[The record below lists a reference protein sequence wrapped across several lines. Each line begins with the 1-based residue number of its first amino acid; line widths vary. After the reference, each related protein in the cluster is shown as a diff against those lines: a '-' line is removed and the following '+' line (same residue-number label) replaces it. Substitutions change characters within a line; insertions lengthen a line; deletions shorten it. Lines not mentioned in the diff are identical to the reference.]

1 MSRERLSEVGKI
13 RRMVLC
19 HPRDAFGD
27 EAKVRAQWGPLNYRE
42 CPNFARA
49 LGEYEGLLEIFGD
62 CGIELSFV
70 PGGDGAG
77 LDSIYVHDA
86 ATTSPKG
93 AILCNMGKALR
104 RAEPARIG
112 EHLDAVGAAVLGA
125 IEAEGRLEG
134 GDVVWFDDRTVAVG
148 RGYRTNDEGIRQLRG
163 LLGEAVDEVVVVPL
177 PHWKGAEDVFH
188 LMSILSPIDDD
199 LALVYAPLLP
209 VPFREWLL
217 ARGIKLIEV
226 PGSEFD
232 SMGCNVLALAPRKCL
247 ALAGNPL
254 TRERLEA
261 EGVEVREFVGR
272 EISLKGGG
280 GPTCLT
286 RPIVRG

>member
-1 MSRERLSEVGKI
+1 
-13 RRMVLC
+13 
-19 HPRDAFGD
+19 
-27 EAKVRAQWGPLNYRE
+27 
-42 CPNFARA
+42 
-49 LGEYEGLLEIFGD
+49 
-62 CGIELSFV
+62 
-70 PGGDGAG
+70 
-77 LDSIYVHDA
+77 
-86 ATTSPKG
+86 
-93 AILCNMGKALR
+93 
-104 RAEPARIG
+104 
-112 EHLDAVGAAVLGA
+112 VLGA
-125 IEAEGRLEG
+125 ITGEGRLEG

-148 RGYRTNDEGIRQLRG
+148 RGYRTNDEGIRQLRT
-163 LLGEAVDEVVVVPL
+163 LVGEAVDEVVVVPL

-217 ARGIKLIEV
+217 ARGIKFVEV
-226 PGSEFD
+226 PESEFD

-272 EISLKGGG
+272 EISRKGGG

>member
-1 MSRERLSEVGKI
+1 MRDSHSEVGEI

-19 HPRDAFGD
+19 HPRDAFVD
-27 EAKVRAQWGPLNYRE
+27 EARVRAQWQALNYLDA
-42 CPNFARA
+42 PDFAGA
-49 LGEYEGLLEIFGD
+49 LAEYDGLIEIFSD
-62 CGIELSFV
+62 CGIELSFL

-93 AILCNMGKALR
+93 VILCNMGKAQR
-104 RAEPARIG
+104 QAEPAALG
-112 EHLDAVGAAVLGA
+112 AHLDNIGVPVLGA
-125 IEAEGRLEG
+125 IAGQGRLEG
-134 GDVVWFDDRTVAVG
+134 GDVVWFDEGTVAVG
-148 RGYRTNDEGIRQLRG
+148 RGYRTNDAGIRQFRT
-163 LLGEAVDEVVVVPL
+163 LLGDGVEVVVVPL
-177 PHWKGAEDVFH
+177 PHWKGADDVFH
-188 LMSILSPIDDD
+188 LMSILSPIDHD

-217 ARGIKLIEV
+217 GRGIKLIEV
-226 PGSEFD
+226 PEAEFE
-232 SMGCNVLALAPRKCL
+232 SMGCNVLALAPRRCL

-254 TRERLEA
+254 TRRKLEA
-261 EGVEVREFVGR
+261 EKVQVREFSGR

-286 RPIVRG
+286 RPLVRG

>member
-1 MSRERLSEVGKI
+1 MSRERLSEVGEI

-19 HPRDAFGD
+19 HPREAFGD
-27 EAKVRAQWGPLNYRE
+27 EASVRAQWRPLNYLE
-42 CPNFARA
+42 CPNFERA
-49 LGEYEGLLEIFGD
+49 LGEYERLLEIFGER
-62 CGIELSFV
+62 GIELSFV
-70 PGGDGAG
+70 PGGNGAG

-86 ATTSPKG
+86 ATISPKG

-112 EHLDAVGAAVLGA
+112 EHLEAVGAPVLGA
-125 IEAEGRLEG
+125 ISGEGRLEG

-148 RGYRTNDEGIRQLRG
+148 RGYRTNDEGIRQLRT
-163 LLGEAVDEVVVVPL
+163 LLGETVDEVVVVPL

-226 PGSEFD
+226 PESEFD